1 MQFDAPI
8 FRCMYMHFILLINYN
23 SIIRNSKNPKEGQV
37 KVIQV
42 NQLQKKLKNNAGD
55 KNPYA
60 SNFKVIFN
68 QW

>member
-8 FRCMYMHFILLINYN
+8 FRCMNMHFILLINYN

-42 NQLQKKLKNNAGD
+42 NQLQKKTK
-55 KNPYA
+55 K
-60 SNFKVIFN
+60 
-68 QW
+68 